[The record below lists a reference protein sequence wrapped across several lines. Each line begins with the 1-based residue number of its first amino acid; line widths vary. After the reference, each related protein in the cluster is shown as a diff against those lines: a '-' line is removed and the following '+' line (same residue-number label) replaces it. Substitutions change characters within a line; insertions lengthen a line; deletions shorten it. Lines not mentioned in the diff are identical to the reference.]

1 MGAMTTQEMIDE
13 VRASLGN
20 RQDITDARITNWLNW
35 SIHEVC
41 GFHRKRAYTPR
52 RFPSLE
58 GTILASISP
67 LSGTLA
73 SGATASTFVLQ
84 GDNAVSTDDYYNGW
98 AIKITGYDEASAGS
112 EAPEGLV
119 GQFRFIYDYDGG
131 TTTASISSDW
141 DTNPDQYTEY
151 ELYTRYIP
159 ILDYLEDPDISLW
172 AIEHVEKIDG
182 TVLDRVEW
190 QVLTGKDQTTDGML
204 SEPTKYARYGDNIF
218 LDVYSDDRDILR
230 VFYYAFPTALSTA
243 SPDVTTEL
251 PALWDE
257 VIVLGAVYR
266 GFGKLMEPDRE
277 YNAQQRFE
285 YELINKLGTRQLEE
299 PSMKSRGIG
308 LRFS

>member
-20 RQDITDARITNWLNW
+20 RQDISDARITNWLNW

-58 GTILASISP
+58 GTLIASISP
-67 LSGTLA
+67 RSGTLA
-73 SGATASTFVLQ
+73 SGATASTFVL
-84 GDNAVSTDDYYNGW
+84 DDSNQESDDDFYNGW
-98 AIKITGYDEASAGS
+98 AIKITGYDEASAGTDT
-112 EAPEGLV
+112 PENLV
-119 GQFRFIYDYDGG
+119 GQFRYVIDYDGG
-131 TTTASISSDW
+131 TGTATIISDW
-141 DTNPDQYTEY
+141 DVNPDEYTEY
-151 ELYTRYIP
+151 ELYTRFVP
-159 ILDYLEDPDISLW
+159 IGDEVGDPDISIW
-172 AIEHVEKIDG
+172 AIEHVEKADG

-190 QVLTGKDQTTDGML
+190 RTLTGEDDTTEGAL
-204 SEPTKYARYGDNIF
+204 GEPTMYARYGDNIF
-218 LDVYSDDRDILR
+218 LDKYSEDRDILR
-230 VFYYAFPTALSTA
+230 IYYYAFPTALSTA

-285 YELINKLGTRQLEE
+285 YEVINKLGTRQLEE
-299 PSMKSRGIG
+299 PSMHKRGIG
-308 LRFS
+308 LRFV